1 MAAPT
6 YYKSLDG
13 FRALAVL
20 MVLMIHSRWLPI
32 GWVGLQMFFVLSGFL
47 ITGILA
53 AQKQARFSDY
63 IGYFYWK
70 RSLRIWPLYFLFI
83 GLLALLYFLFHVEDG
98 FKDCW
103 LALVT

>member
-1 MAAPT
+1 MPEMRSLPALQHMEAPT

-32 GWVGLQMFFVLSGFL
+32 GWVGVQMFFVLSGFL
-47 ITGILA
+47 ITSILV
-53 AQKQARFSDY
+53 AQKQTGFSDY

-70 RSLRIWPLYFLFI
+70 RGLRIWPLYFLFI
-83 GLLALLYFLFHVEDG
+83 ALSG
-98 FKDCW
+98 II
-103 LALVT
+103 